1 MTAHAW
7 GNLDDALPWRRV
19 VVTDGERSRTV
30 TADVCACRECGLV
43 LARQESGVRAVGL
56 DVDALSRRLHGDLR
70 GERRDQRERSARRE
84 GYCSSGGMAYS
95 GPGHDG

>member
-1 MTAHAW
+1 MTAHSW
-7 GNLDDALPWRRV
+7 GCIDDALPWRRV
-19 VVTDGERSRTV
+19 EV
-30 TADVCACRECGLV
+30 TADVCACRRCGLV